1 MLTKSD
7 YITYLDSP
15 LHLWA
20 LKNNQYERKLSDFDK
35 HLIKQGYEVETLAR
49 EYVKKYI
56 SKDTQ
61 YQKIYQTDDLFA
73 RADIVVG
80 HDIYEVKSSTE
91 ISKEDEHDIS
101 FQYYLAKTL
110 GQVDNIYLIHLNKDY
125 IRGNKLDLK
134 ELFVIEDMTSLAK
147 KRWEY
152 TEATVAEALLISNKD
167 TPQGLSPCYNPKTCP
182 SKALCFP
189 DTLPEYSIYD
199 VSRISKKH
207 IDALREMG
215 IVDMRN
221 IPSEFNIAQKQ
232 KLQIEATKKDKIVID
247 EKKILSELDNLQFPI
262 YFLDYETYSWAVP
275 QFEGH
280 KPYENVVFQ
289 FSLHILKNKNGNL
302 SHYEYIAIT
311 KKDPILD
318 VLNILKDVIG
328 DNGSILVWNKTFE
341 KGCNEEM
348 ARIYPQYEQFLL
360 NLNRR
365 IYDLGDIFK
374 YQMYI
379 DPQFKGSWS
388 IKNVLPVLAP
398 DLNYHD
404 MEIGK
409 GDEAMV
415 NWYRLSYERQ
425 PQEETESTKKNL
437 LKYCELDTY
446 AMYRIYDFLVSKVF

>member
-20 LKNNQYERKLSDFDK
+20 LKNNQYQQKLSDFDK

-56 SKDTQ
+56 SKNCEF
-61 YQKIYQTDDLFA
+61 QKIYQTDDLFA

-80 HDIYEVKSSTE
+80 EDIYEVKSETK
-91 ISKEDEHDIS
+91 ISNEDKADIS

-110 GQVDNIYLIHLNKDY
+110 RKIDRIYLIHLNPDY
-125 IRGNKLDLK
+125 ILQKKLDLK
-134 ELFVIEDMTSLAK
+134 ELFIVEDMTQYAK
-147 KRWEY
+147 DKWNY
-152 TEATVAEALLISNKD
+152 TEATVAEALLITSRQ
-167 TPQGLSPCYNPKTCP
+167 TPQGLSPCYNPYICP

-189 DTLPEYSIYD
+189 ESLPEYSIYD
-199 VSRISKKH
+199 VSRISKKN
-207 IDALREMG
+207 IDSLREMG

-221 IPSEFNIAQKQ
+221 IPSEFNIAHKQ
-232 KLQIEATKKDKIVID
+232 KLQIEATKKNTVILD
-247 EKKILSELDNLQFPI
+247 EKKIIAELDNLEYPL

-275 QFEGH
+275 QFGGH
-280 KPYENVVFQ
+280 KSYESVVFQ
-289 FSLHILKNKNGNL
+289 FSLHILKSKKANL
-302 SHYEYIAIT
+302 THYEHISIT
-311 KKDPILD
+311 KKDPMKD
-318 VLNILKDVIG
+318 VLDTLKDVIG
-328 DNGSILVWNKTFE
+328 NTGSILVWNKTFE
-341 KGCNEEM
+341 KGCNSEM
-348 ARIYPQYEQFLL
+348 ARIYPEYEQFLL
-360 NLNRR
+360 NMNRR

-379 DPQFKGSWS
+379 DPKFKGSWS

-415 NWYRLSYERQ
+415 NWYRLSYEKQ
-425 PQEETESTKKNL
+425 SQEDTQATKKNL

>member
-15 LHLWA
+15 LHLWG

-56 SKDTQ
+56 SKECEF
-61 YQKIYQTDDLFA
+61 QKIYQTDDLFA

-80 HDIYEVKSSTE
+80 EDIYEVKSETK
-91 ISKEDEHDIS
+91 ISNEDKSDIV

-110 GQVDNIYLIHLNKDY
+110 GKVDHIYLLHLNKDY
-125 IRGNKLDLK
+125 ILGKKLNLQ
-134 ELFVIEDMTSLAK
+134 ELFVVEDMTSFAK
-147 KRWEY
+147 DKWNY
-152 TEATVAEALLISNKD
+152 TEATVAEALLVANRE
-167 TPQGLSPCYNPKTCP
+167 TPQGLSSCYNPHTCP
-182 SKALCFP
+182 SKSLCFP
-189 DTLPEYSIYD
+189 DALPEYSIYD
-199 VSRISKKH
+199 ISRISKKNL
-207 IDALREMG
+207 DALREMG

-221 IPSEFNIAQKQ
+221 IPTEFNIAQKQ
-232 KLQIEATKKDKIVID
+232 KLQIEATKKDTILIDAQKIQ
-247 EKKILSELDNLQFPI
+247 KELETLEYPI

-289 FSLHILKNKNGNL
+289 FSLHVLKKNNGNL
-302 SHYEYIAIT
+302 AHYEYISIT
-311 KKDPILD
+311 KKDPIPDILAT
-318 VLNILKDVIG
+318 LKDVIG
-328 DNGSILVWNKTFE
+328 DSGNILVWNKTFE
-341 KGCNEEM
+341 KGCNSGM
-348 ARIYPQYEQFLL
+348 ARIYPEHEQFLL
-360 NLNRR
+360 NMNRR

-374 YQMYI
+374 YQMYV
-379 DPQFKGSWS
+379 DPKFKGSWS
-388 IKNVLPVLAP
+388 IKNVLPILAP
-398 DLNYHD
+398 DLSYHD

-415 NWYRLSYERQ
+415 TWYRLAYDRQ
-425 PQEETESTKKNL
+425 SQQDTQVTKKNL

-446 AMYRIYDFLVSKVF
+446 AMYRIYDYLVSKVF

>member
-20 LKNNQYERKLSDFDK
+20 LKNNQYEKRLLDFDK

-56 SKDTQ
+56 SKNCEF
-61 YQKIYQTDDLFA
+61 QKIYQTDDLFA

-80 HDIYEVKSSTE
+80 EDIYEVKSETK
-91 ISKEDEHDIS
+91 ISNEDKADIS

-110 GQVDNIYLIHLNKDY
+110 RRVENIYLIHLNPDY
-125 IRGNKLDLK
+125 ILQKKLDLK
-134 ELFVIEDMTSLAK
+134 ELFVLEDMTQYAK
-147 KRWEY
+147 DKWNY
-152 TEATVAEALLISNKD
+152 TEATVAEALLIANRETS
-167 TPQGLSPCYNPKTCP
+167 QGLSSCYNPHTCP
-182 SKALCFP
+182 SKSLCFP
-189 DTLPEYSIYD
+189 DALPEYSIYD
-199 VSRISKKH
+199 ISRISKKNL
-207 IDALREMG
+207 DSLREMG
-215 IVDMRN
+215 IIDMRN
-221 IPSEFNIAQKQ
+221 IPSEFKIATKQ
-232 KLQIEATKKDKIVID
+232 KMQIEATKKDKIVID
-247 EKKILSELDNLQFPI
+247 EQKIHSELDSLEFPL
-262 YFLDYETYSWAVP
+262 YFLDYETYSWAIP

-289 FSLHILKNKNGNL
+289 FSLHVLKKRNGNL
-302 SHYEYIAIT
+302 GHYEYISIT
-311 KKDPILD
+311 KKDPIADILTT
-318 VLNILKDVIG
+318 LKDVIG
-328 DNGSILVWNKTFE
+328 DSGSILVWNKTFE
-341 KGCNEEM
+341 KGCNSEM
-348 ARIYPQYEQFLL
+348 ARIYPEYEQFLL
-360 NLNRR
+360 NMNRR

-374 YQMYI
+374 YQMYV
-379 DPQFKGSWS
+379 DPKFKGSWS
-388 IKNVLPVLAP
+388 IKNILPVLAP
-398 DLNYHD
+398 DLSYHD

-425 PQEETESTKKNL
+425 SEKDTNITKTNL